1 MAVNNVEL
9 IALETIR
16 KEILK
21 LKDKYQARAEKERE
35 KVNEVF
41 VTIKGEKCYS
51 NDDIF
56 GWYESGYINSRQ
68 YDRYRDKLEAKK
80 KAAGEVGNKTK
91 SEMIV
96 KILSVM
102 SSNLSAEIA
111 TIKEEEAEKAERE
124 D

>member
-1 MAVNNVEL
+1 MSNTE
-9 IALETIR
+9 ITALETIR
-16 KEILK
+16 KEIMK
-21 LKDKYQARAEKERE
+21 LKDKYQAKAEKERE
-35 KVNEVF
+35 KVNEIF

-56 GWYESGYINSRQ
+56 GWYEAGYINSSQ

-80 KAAGEVGNKTK
+80 KTVGEVDSKTK

-102 SSNLSAEIA
+102 SSNLSAEIN
-111 TIKEEEAEKAERE
+111 TIKEEEVER
-124 D
+124 